1 VSAASVR
8 RFGATPG
15 VDVDGHIHALR
26 GGAPVSAT
34 TSLHPLCI
42 GADHPSLAGHFPGN
56 PLVPGVLILD
66 AVLAA
71 AISHCGRPLRLQR
84 LPQVKFLQPLRPG
97 EAAQVELELA
107 SVEGKPLR
115 LRFRVLHGASLLAS
129 GELALAA

>member
-1 VSAASVR
+1 M
-8 RFGATPG
+8 PG
-15 VDVDGHIHALR
+15 VDVDGNIHALP

-71 AISHCGRPLRLQR
+71 AIAHCGRPLRLQR
-84 LPQVKFLQPLRPG
+84 LPQAKFLQPLRPG
-97 EAAQVELELA
+97 EAAQIELEA
-107 SVEGKPLR
+107 VSAEDNPLR
-115 LRFRVLHGASLLAS
+115 LRFRVLCDAKLLAS
-129 GELALAA
+129 GELVPAA